1 MHQGRM
7 FIRPYMSTMSTRFCR
22 ISLQIG
28 VGKLYIN
35 KAVIEGDVTKQKLL
49 GELLRDGDDFIAVNA
64 YISPARI
71 ISVPY

>member
-49 GELLRDGDDFIAVNA
+49 GVSF
-64 YISPARI
+64 
-71 ISVPY
+71 